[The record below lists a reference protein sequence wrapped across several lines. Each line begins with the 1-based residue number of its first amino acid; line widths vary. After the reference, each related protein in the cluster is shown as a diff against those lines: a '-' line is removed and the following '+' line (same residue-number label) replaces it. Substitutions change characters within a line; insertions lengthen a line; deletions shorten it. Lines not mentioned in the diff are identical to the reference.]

1 MALAVKP
8 YNRNTPTVRNN
19 IYQDPV
25 NNIFPSLDKVDLR
38 LNANEDAV
46 KQSIINILLTNTG
59 ERPFQPN
66 FGGDI
71 NRLLFENISPQTTT
85 AIQSLIRSAID
96 NFEPRASIIDVVATP
111 SPDENAYNIS
121 IIFSIINKT
130 EPELLE
136 FLLYRVR

>member
-1 MALAVKP
+1 MALAIKP
-8 YNRNTPTVRNN
+8 YNRNTPTVKNN
-19 IYQDPV
+19 IYQDPID
-25 NNIFPSLDKVDLR
+25 NLFPSLDKVDLQ
-38 LNANEDAV
+38 LNTNEDAV
-46 KQSIINILLTNTG
+46 KQSIVNILLTNVG
-59 ERPFQPN
+59 ERPFQPT

-85 AIQSLIRSAID
+85 ALQNLIRSAID
-96 NFEPRASIIDVVATP
+96 NFEPRASLIDVVATP
-111 SPDENAYNIS
+111 SPDDNAYNIS